1 MTNKY
6 LTAAFIAAVAA
17 PLSVCAADYNY
28 LARVKQL
35 APYYDYSA
43 VNLAQ
48 CEDPS
53 DGAQVLKLNGAHIG
67 YLVCDGNTYY
77 AFVVCESGY
86 YENMRGQPAL
96 FPYRYPGDTQVSIFF
111 QDFCRPC
118 PTTTDGEGNV
128 YSGKITSDYATHNG
142 NITDCRIPA
151 GTLMQ
156 DSTGTYTFSDDC
168 YYTE

>member
-17 PLSVCAADYNY
+17 PLSVCAAD
-28 LARVKQL
+28 LDVVARVKLL

-43 VNLAQ
+43 VNLVQ
-48 CEDPS
+48 CVNAPNEV
-53 DGAQVLKLNGAHIG
+53 ALKLNGALLG
-67 YLVCDGNTYY
+67 FLECDGNPYY
-77 AFVVCESGY
+77 AFVACESGN
-86 YENMRGQPAL
+86 YENMRGQPAVYL
-96 FPYRYPGDTQVSIFF
+96 LRYPNDTQVSIFF